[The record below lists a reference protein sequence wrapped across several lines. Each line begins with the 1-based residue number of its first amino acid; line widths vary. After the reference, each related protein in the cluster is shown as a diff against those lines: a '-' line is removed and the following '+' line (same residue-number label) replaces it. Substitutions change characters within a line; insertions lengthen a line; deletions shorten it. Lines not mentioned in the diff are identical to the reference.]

1 MKIFLS
7 RLNFQLKK
15 LTGTFLKV
23 LALSIL
29 FAALCT
35 GCASP
40 GGSGGGDS
48 ILVIPGED
56 TPIDGLSSVDFAS
69 AMCVGWNLGNT
80 FDSAEYGNKNNK
92 GNNYETAWGMPK
104 TTKAMINRIAAKG
117 FKTIRI
123 PVSWHNHITSETNLT
138 IDPAWLSRVK
148 EVVDWAREYKMFV
161 IINIHH
167 DNLTSEQMSSTYGF
181 SVNTD
186 TDQQNASKNYIQKIW
201 TQVANYFKDYD
212 NHLIFELLNEPR
224 NIDGP
229 NAGFGDQPNL
239 STLNGIISQYNQTA
253 LNAIR
258 ATGGNNENRFVM
270 APYYAASP
278 WKSSGW
284 TIPSDNNA
292 SDKILI
298 SVHAYDPYEFAMGT
312 MSDTTF
318 AENEEGSQLGYLFDE
333 LKTKWV
339 NHGRGVVMGEAS
351 CTDKNNLS
359 DRLAWF
365 NSYIPK
371 AKAINCPVILWDNM
385 QTATTS
391 PADKDVPERHGYLNR
406 NTLTW
411 IFPTLVNAMISKAGG
426 VVDCYST
433 EGENGNENGGENS
446 SGTPIVVWTGSQDLG
461 HWKGDNAITLASSLF
476 ASATDSSYLRLTIS
490 KGAECNALVSGNP
503 CSNNYSSIHPITD
516 WDNGNITFTTDTAN
530 ATVNSD
536 KQLEVTNIIPANG
549 TTTVNISPDSTSWNA
564 IKSNGLIIYGHKV
577 TITNIELM

>member
-1 MKIFLS
+1 MSMKIFLS

-40 GGSGGGDS
+40 GGSGGGGDS

-56 TPIDGLSSVDFAS
+56 TPVDGLSSVDFAS
-69 AMCVGWNLGNT
+69 KMCVGWNLGNT
-80 FDSAEYGNKNNK
+80 FDSAEFGNKNNK

-123 PVSWHNHITSETNLT
+123 PVSWHNHITEGTNYT
-138 IDPAWLSRVK
+138 IDSGWLARVK

-186 TDQQNASKNYIQKIW
+186 TDQQTASKNYIQKIW

-212 NHLIFELLNEPR
+212 NHVIFELLNEPR
-224 NIDGP
+224 DRDVTNDGFDEP
-229 NAGFGDQPNL
+229 SNL

-278 WKSSGW
+278 WKNAGW
-284 TIPSDNNA
+284 SVPTDTA

-298 SVHAYDPYEFAMGT
+298 SVHAYDPYHFAM
-312 MSDTTF
+312 SDMTDTDF
-318 AENEEGSQLGYLFDE
+318 LESVEGAELSNLFNKLNTD
-333 LKTKWV
+333 WV
-339 NHGRGVVMGEAS
+339 SSGRGVVMGEAS
-351 CTDKNNLS
+351 CTDKNNLT

-385 QTATTS
+385 QTASTS
-391 PADKDVPERHGYLNR
+391 NDIGERHGYLNR
-406 NTLTW
+406 NTRTW
-411 IFPTLVNAMISKAGG
+411 FFPTLVNAMISKAGG
-426 VVDCYST
+426 VVDVGT
-433 EGENGNENGGENS
+433 S
-446 SGTPIVVWTGSQDLG
+446 SGSQNTQENTPVEIWTGSQDLK
-461 HWKGDNAITLASSLF
+461 HWKGEDAITLASSLF

-490 KGAECNALVSGNP
+490 KGAECNATEESGDP

-577 TITNIELM
+577 TITKIELM

>member
-1 MKIFLS
+1 MSMKIFLS

-15 LTGTFLKV
+15 LTGTYLKV
-23 LALSIL
+23 LTLSLL
-29 FAALCT
+29 FAGLCT

-40 GGSGGGDS
+40 GGGGGGDS

-56 TPIDGLSSVDFAS
+56 TPVDGLSSVDFAS
-69 AMCVGWNLGNT
+69 KMCVGWNLGNT
-80 FDSAEYGNKNNK
+80 FDSAEFGTKQNK
-92 GNNYETAWGMPK
+92 GPSYETAWSMPK

-138 IDPAWLSRVK
+138 IDPDWLSRVK

-186 TDQQNASKNYIQKIW
+186 TDQQTASKNYIQKIW

-229 NAGFGDQPNL
+229 NDGFGDQPNL

-253 LNAIR
+253 LDAIR
-258 ATGGNNENRFVM
+258 DTGGNNENRFVM

-278 WKSSGW
+278 WKNAGW
-284 TIPSDNNA
+284 SVPTDTA

-298 SVHAYDPYEFAMGT
+298 SVHAYDPYHFAM
-312 MSDTTF
+312 SDMTDTVF
-318 AENEEGSQLGYLFDE
+318 SESVEGAELSNLFNKLNTD
-333 LKTKWV
+333 WV
-339 NHGRGVVMGEAS
+339 STGRGVVMGEAS

-371 AKAINCPVILWDNM
+371 AKAIKCPVILWDNM
-385 QTATTS
+385 QTASTS
-391 PADKDVPERHGYLNR
+391 NEVAERHGYFNR
-406 NTLTW
+406 NNLSW
-411 IFPTLVNAMISKAGG
+411 IFPTLVNAMIFKAGG
-426 VVDCYST
+426 VVDVGT
-433 EGENGNENGGENS
+433 S
-446 SGTPIVVWTGSQDLG
+446 SGSQNTQENTPVEIWTGSQDLK
-461 HWKGDNAITLASSLF
+461 HWKGEDAITLASSLF

-577 TITNIELM
+577 IITKIELM

>member
-1 MKIFLS
+1 MSMKIFLS

-23 LALSIL
+23 LALSLL
-29 FAALCT
+29 FAGLCT

-40 GGSGGGDS
+40 GGGGGGDS

-56 TPIDGLSSVDFAS
+56 TPVDGLSSVDFAS
-69 AMCVGWNLGNT
+69 KMCVGWNLGNT
-80 FDSAEYGNKNNK
+80 FDSAEFGNKNNK

-123 PVSWHNHITSETNLT
+123 PVSWHNHITEGTNYT
-138 IDPAWLSRVK
+138 IDSRWLARVK
-148 EVVDWAREYKMFV
+148 EVVDWAREDKMFV

-186 TDQQNASKNYIQKIW
+186 TDQQNTSKKYIQKIW
-201 TQVANYFKDYD
+201 TQVADYFKDYD

-278 WKSSGW
+278 WKNAGW
-284 TIPSDNNA
+284 SVPTDTA

-298 SVHAYDPYEFAMGT
+298 SVHAYDPYHFAM
-312 MSDTTF
+312 SDMTDTVF
-318 AENEEGSQLGYLFDE
+318 SESVEGAELSNLFNKLNTD
-333 LKTKWV
+333 WV
-339 NHGRGVVMGEAS
+339 STGRGVVMGEAS

-371 AKAINCPVILWDNM
+371 AKAIKCPVILWDNM
-385 QTATTS
+385 QTASTS
-391 PADKDVPERHGYLNR
+391 NEVAERHGYLNR
-406 NTLTW
+406 NTRTW
-411 IFPTLVNAMISKAGG
+411 FFPTLVNAMISKAGG
-426 VVDCYST
+426 VVDVGT
-433 EGENGNENGGENS
+433 S
-446 SGTPIVVWTGSQDLG
+446 SGSQNTQENTPVEIWTGSQDLK
-461 HWKGDNAITLASSLF
+461 HWKGEDAITLASSLF

-490 KGAECNALVSGNP
+490 KGAECNATEESGDP
-503 CSNNYSSIHPITD
+503 CSNNYSSIHPITG

-577 TITNIELM
+577 IITKIELM

>member
-1 MKIFLS
+1 MSMKIFLS

-23 LALSIL
+23 LALSLL
-29 FAALCT
+29 FAGLCT

-40 GGSGGGDS
+40 GGGGGGDS

-56 TPIDGLSSVDFAS
+56 TPVDGLSSIQFAS

-80 FDSAEYGNKNNK
+80 FDSAEFGNKNNK

-104 TTKAMINRIAAKG
+104 TTHAMINTVAAKG

-123 PVSWHNHITSETNLT
+123 PVSWHNHITEGTNYT
-138 IDPAWLSRVK
+138 IDSGWLARVK
-148 EVVDWAREYKMFV
+148 QVVDWAREDKMFV

-186 TDQQNASKNYIQKIW
+186 TDQQTASKNYIQKIW

-212 NHLIFELLNEPR
+212 NHVIFELLNEPR
-224 NIDGP
+224 DRDVTNDGFDEP
-229 NAGFGDQPNL
+229 SNL

-278 WKSSGW
+278 WKNAGW
-284 TIPSDNNA
+284 SVPTDTA

-298 SVHAYDPYEFAMGT
+298 SVHAYDPYHFAM
-312 MSDTTF
+312 SDMTDTDF
-318 AENEEGSQLGYLFDE
+318 LESVEGAELSNLFNKLNTD
-333 LKTKWV
+333 WV
-339 NHGRGVVMGEAS
+339 SSGRGVVMGEAS
-351 CTDKNNLS
+351 CTDKNNLT

-385 QTATTS
+385 QTASTS
-391 PADKDVPERHGYLNR
+391 NDIGERHGYLNR
-406 NTLTW
+406 NTRTW
-411 IFPTLVNAMISKAGG
+411 FFPTLVNAMISKAGG
-426 VVDCYST
+426 VVDVGT
-433 EGENGNENGGENS
+433 S
-446 SGTPIVVWTGSQDLG
+446 SGSQNTQENTPVEIWTGSQDLK
-461 HWKGDNAITLASSLF
+461 HWKGEDAITLASSLF

-490 KGAECNALVSGNP
+490 KGAECNATEESGDP

-577 TITNIELM
+577 TITKIELM